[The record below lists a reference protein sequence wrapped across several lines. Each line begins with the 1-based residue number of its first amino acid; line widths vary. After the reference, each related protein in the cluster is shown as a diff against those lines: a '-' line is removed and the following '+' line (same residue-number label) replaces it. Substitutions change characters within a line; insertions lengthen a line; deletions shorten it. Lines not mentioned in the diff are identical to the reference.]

1 MINQDE
7 LAICRRRGHQVT
19 LLREDW
25 MQCPHCGMWV
35 RARRVL
41 DERED
46 EPPENEIDPAIR
58 SKRML
63 DEMKRKIDGPNAS

>member
-1 MINQDE
+1 
-7 LAICRRRGHQVT
+7 
-19 LLREDW
+19 
-25 MQCPHCGMWV
+25 MWV